1 MRKIMQRAAALLFAG
16 VLTVVICIPAAAAP
30 AKEVDL
36 DGKYHASLGI
46 QTATVLWAQHMAY
59 YDKTQNKTFG
69 TDEADK
75 LISESNG
82 EKKVHD
88 GTFTD
93 EEIAGN
99 GTYTGR
105 C

>member
-46 QTATVLWAQHMAY
+46 DRKSV
-59 YDKTQNKTFG
+59 
-69 TDEADK
+69 
-75 LISESNG
+75 
-82 EKKVHD
+82 V
-88 GTFTD
+88 
-93 EEIAGN
+93 
-99 GTYTGR
+99 
-105 C
+105 